1 MSGKLERFVRD
12 LAAKAARL
20 EMPEQ
25 ATERG
30 PHGENAVV
38 ILYDLATGEP
48 LPARKRA
55 VAPETEPAP
64 AQQVVYMLPDNG
76 RDREEEPSQPA

>member
-25 ATERG
+25 ATEHG
-30 PHGENAVV
+30 PQGENAVV
-38 ILYDLATGEP
+38 ILYDLASGEP
-48 LPARKRA
+48 LPARRTA
-55 VAPETEPAP
+55 APSELEAP
-64 AQQVVYMLPDNG
+64 RAQQVVYMLPDNG
-76 RDREEEPSQPA
+76 RDREQEPSEPA